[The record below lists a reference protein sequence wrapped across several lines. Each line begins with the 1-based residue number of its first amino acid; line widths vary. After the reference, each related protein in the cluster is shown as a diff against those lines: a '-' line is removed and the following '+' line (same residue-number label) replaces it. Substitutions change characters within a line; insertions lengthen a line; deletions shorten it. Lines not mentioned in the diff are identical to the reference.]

1 MSDDIQEPLDE
12 ELAEEIPAEAVEV
25 TTNDEAV
32 PAARTLTTFESGG
45 VGEAEEAMEEGANLT
60 VSAKEA
66 ERRAL
71 EEAMARFLSGG
82 GKIQQVPAEATARKS
97 KSQESRSGGLGA
109 ARSADA
115 DEDNDSDD

>member
-12 ELAEEIPAEAVEV
+12 ELNEELAAEVVEAP
-25 TTNDEAV
+25 TNDEAV

-71 EEAMARFLSGG
+71 EEAMARFLAGG
-82 GKIQQVPAEATARKS
+82 GRIQQVPAEVTARKS
-97 KSQESRSGGLGA
+97 KPQESRSGGLGA
-109 ARSADA
+109 AKSSDG
-115 DEDNDSDD
+115 DEDVDED

>member
-1 MSDDIQEPLDE
+1 MSDDIQEPSDE
-12 ELAEEIPAEAVEV
+12 ELTEDIPAEVVEPPS
-25 TTNDEAV
+25 NDEAV

-71 EEAMARFLSGG
+71 EDAMAKFLAGG
-82 GKIQQVPAEATARKS
+82 GRIQQVPAEATARKS
-97 KSQESRSGGLGA
+97 KSQEARSGSLGA
-109 ARSADA
+109 ARSTDA
-115 DEDNDSDD
+115 DEENDDD